1 MDDET
6 DTHDRFRE
14 GPGICQNHVTEI
26 VAIAQYL
33 LFINNYFHR
42 LAREHTRPMSSTAFR
57 ETLDRALAAHRAGR
71 LEDALAGYR
80 AAQSL
85 RPDDPEA
92 ASLTGLALVQSGRT
106 AEGLPLLER
115 AAELAPADPGVRF
128 NLGEGCVYAGA
139 SDRALEVFRQVLELK
154 PGFVA
159 AWSRIGDL
167 EAQRGNDAGAAHA
180 WSEALEVDPA
190 AVHPTARL
198 AELALRY
205 GDSDKAI
212 SLLEIGLS
220 QHPTHD
226 RLLGVLCE
234 VLAARREW
242 GRLGTTARAWADA
255 RPELPDPWKQLSR
268 AAFELGRANDA
279 VQGYSNYLMRGR
291 HDATDLAAYASLCLH
306 ALDFDAA
313 EAALVAA
320 EELDAQHPEVLARR
334 ALLHMY
340 RGRFDAA
347 AEAAQRCLER
357 QPDNVAVYTVLSR
370 LRQGRLDEAQ
380 LGRLHAIAARTDA
393 PFDYRIPA
401 AFAVAH
407 AADARAIA
415 DAPAADERVADQRM
429 EDVAAAFAAY
439 THAHDLALARDVAE
453 DRRYDREGQAQRTRR
468 LRELFPGVL
477 APDAHAAV
485 SLPPSPVPRRPVFI
499 VGMPR
504 SGTTLVEAVLGAHPR
519 VHACGERGA
528 MPRILGNHLA
538 LADEGRAP
546 DAARLAQWA
555 AAYLAEPAAPEGRDV
570 LTDKQPLNF
579 GAVGLIAQLFP
590 DAVILHLRRDPLET
604 LLSIW
609 RQEFAK
615 SWAFTHRLEDLGHY
629 YGEYARLM
637 AHWEQAFPGRIVTL
651 RYEDIA
657 SDLGAAAPRLLEAC
671 GLDWDPQVLDYASL
685 ERPIA
690 TFSTVDARGPVS
702 VRRGRAARYIAHLGP
717 LVDALRAAGVDPA
730 TGELGA

>member
-1 MDDET
+1 
-6 DTHDRFRE
+6 
-14 GPGICQNHVTEI
+14 
-26 VAIAQYL
+26 
-33 LFINNYFHR
+33 
-42 LAREHTRPMSSTAFR
+42 MSSTAFR

-71 LEDALAGYR
+71 LEDALAAYR

-92 ASLTGLALVQSGRT
+92 ASLTGLALAQSGRA
-106 AEGLPLLER
+106 AEALPLLER

-128 NLGEGCVYAGA
+128 NLAEGWVYAGQP
-139 SDRALEVFRQVLELK
+139 DRALAVFRQVLELK

-167 EAQRGNDAGAAHA
+167 EAQRGDDAGAAHA

-205 GDSDKAI
+205 GDPDKAI
-212 SLLEIGLS
+212 SLLEVGLS

-255 RPELPDPWKQLSR
+255 KPDLPDPWKQLSR
-268 AAFELGRANDA
+268 AAFELGRHNDA

-347 AEAAQRCLER
+347 ADAATRSLER
-357 QPDNVAVYTVLSR
+357 QPDNIAVYTVLSR
-370 LRQGRLDEAQ
+370 LRQGRLDESQ
-380 LGRLHAIAARTDA
+380 VERLRAIAARSEA

-407 AADARAIA
+407 AADAGTG
-415 DAPAADERVADQRM
+415 EVAS
-429 EDVAAAFAAY
+429 AFAAY
-439 THAHDLALARDVAE
+439 ADAHELALARDAAE
-453 DRRYDREGQAQRTRR
+453 DRRYDRDGQAQRTRR
-468 LRELFPGVL
+468 LQECFPGVL
-477 APDAHAAV
+477 APDTHAAV
-485 SLPPSPVPRRPVFI
+485 TLPPSPVPRRPVFI

-538 LADEGRAP
+538 LVDEGRPP
-546 DAARLAQWA
+546 DAARLSQWA

-579 GAVGLIAQLFP
+579 SAVGLIAQLFP

-604 LLSIW
+604 LLSVW

-615 SWAFTHRLEDLGHY
+615 SWAFTHRLEDLGHF

-637 AHWEQAFPGRIVTL
+637 AHWEQAYPGRIVTL
-651 RYEDIA
+651 RYEEIA

-671 GLDWDPQVLDYASL
+671 GLDWDPQVLDYAAL
-685 ERPIA
+685 DRPIA
-690 TFSTVDARGPVS
+690 TFSTVDARGPVA
-702 VRRGRAARYIAHLGP
+702 VRRGRAARYAAHLGP
-717 LVDALRAAGVDPA
+717 LVEALRAAGVDPA
-730 TGELGA
+730 TGELIA